1 MTPQVVVRFAPSPT
15 GYLHIGGARTAIFNW
30 LFARKVGGKF
40 ILRIEDTDAERSTAE
55 SIQGIIDGLQWLGL
69 DWDEG
74 PCFQSRFIKDHQAAA
89 QKLLQTDQA
98 YKCFC
103 SKRDLEQKREQAQ
116 RDKVTWRY
124 DGTCRNL
131 TPDEIATKVSAG
143 QPYTIRLKVPHG
155 PGGVIFEDVV
165 YGLIEKKYE
174 DLEDFVI
181 VRSNG
186 QPLYVLSNAVD
197 DMRDGV
203 THIIRGQDGLAN
215 VPKQILIY
223 RALGAPL
230 PRFAHMSLALDS
242 QKAKISKRR
251 HGERVSVD
259 YYKDNGFLPW
269 AMVNF
274 LVLYGWSRPGEEDI
288 FSKEELI
295 QAFSLEGISRN
306 NPIFDLRKDDP
317 KFFTDPK
324 AVSINAHYLRTMAVE
339 DLVPY
344 VQAELQKSG
353 LWNPA
358 FEKDRRRWFLD
369 TIDLIR
375 TRFNLT
381 TDFATLGRAYFS
393 DEFPID
399 QKALKNNLIAHP
411 ELKHWLTH
419 LADRIDSLKA
429 YTAKTLERTIRD
441 MIKEGDIKPGTLVNG
456 IRTVLTGQS
465 VGPDF
470 LEVLLILGKQTVV
483 KRLSDVE
490 SFITQERRAK
500 HEPRFF

>member
-1 MTPQVVVRFAPSPT
+1 MKQKVVVRFAPSPT

-40 ILRIEDTDAERSTAE
+40 ILRIEDTDAERSTEE
-55 SIQGIIDGLQWLGL
+55 SIQGIVDGLQWLGL

-74 PCFQSRFIKDHQAAA
+74 YFQSRFIKEHQAAA
-89 QKLLQTDQA
+89 QKLLQTDRA

-103 SKRDLEQKREQAQ
+103 TKEELEQKREQV
-116 RDKVTWRY
+116 RYEKNTWRY

-131 TPDEIATKVSAG
+131 TPDEIARKDSAG
-143 QPYTIRLKVPHG
+143 LPFTIRLKVPREEG
-155 PGGVIFEDVV
+155 SVIFEDIA

-181 VRSNG
+181 LRSNG
-186 QPLYVLSNAVD
+186 QPLYVHSNAVD
-197 DMRDGV
+197 DIRDGV

-215 VPKQILIY
+215 TPKQILIY
-223 RALGAPL
+223 KALGTPVPL
-230 PRFAHMSLALDS
+230 FAHMSLALDP

-251 HGERVSVD
+251 HGELVSVNF
-259 YYKDNGFLPW
+259 YKDNGFLPW

-324 AVSINAHYLRTMAVE
+324 AVSINAHYLRNMPVE
-339 DLVPY
+339 EIAAY
-344 VQAELQKSG
+344 VKAELKKSG

-358 FEKDRRRWFLD
+358 FEKERRRWFLD

-381 TDFATLGRAYFS
+381 TDFVALGRAYFS
-393 DEFPID
+393 EDFSID
-399 QKALKNNLIAHP
+399 PKMLKNNLLDHP
-411 ELKHWLTH
+411 ELKKWLPL
-419 LADRIDSLKA
+419 LADRINSLEVFRA
-429 YTAKTLERTIRD
+429 DALEQTIRTIMKD
-441 MIKEGDIKPGTLVNG
+441 LDIKPGVLING
-456 IRTVLTGQS
+456 VRIVLTGQP
-465 VGPDF
+465 VGPEF
-470 LEVLLILGKQTVV
+470 LDMLVVLGKQTVV
-483 KRLSDVE
+483 KRLRSVG
-490 SFITQERRAK
+490 T
-500 HEPRFF
+500 FFD